1 MGARTATARRYAG
14 KSAEERDDER
24 RTRLLDAGLE
34 VFGTVGYAG
43 SAIETICSTARV
55 ATREFY
61 ALFGTKERLL
71 LEVDARIV
79 SEAAEGITAALDATP
94 EGVAPRIRAGLR
106 AYADVFADNARRARV
121 HFFEV
126 LAVAADAGG
135 HRRVTG
141 DQLMAIFLAEG
152 QRLMGL
158 GLIPQRDLSITSGAL
173 LGATR
178 YAMTDWATD
187 PSRHSVDEV
196 IDELVRLY
204 VMGLSHDPAGREAD
218 SLVAQP

>member
-1 MGARTATARRYAG
+1 MGTRAATARRYAG

-34 VFGTVGYAG
+34 VFGTVGYAA

-61 ALFGTKERLL
+61 ALFGDKERLL
-71 LEVDARIV
+71 LEVDGRIV
-79 SEAAEGITAALDATP
+79 SEAAESITAALDAAP

-106 AYADVFADNARRARV
+106 AYADVFADNPHRARV

-135 HRRVTG
+135 HRQGTADR
-141 DQLMAIFLAEG
+141 LMAIFLAEER
-152 QRLMGL
+152 RLMGL

-187 PSRHSVDEV
+187 PTRHSVDEV
-196 IDELVRLY
+196 IDELVRLF
-204 VMGLSHDPAGREAD
+204 VTSLSYDVPTA
-218 SLVAQP
+218 